1 MAKFNEHEAVAK
13 KYNIG
18 GGGQFW
24 RPEKGENKVRILSEY
39 EGYSNH
45 FIQGE
50 KKSYMCLKD
59 DTKCTFCEQDIKT
72 NVKFLLWVLERK
84 SGEVKLAQL
93 GYSIIKQ
100 IGELSCSEAWKFESI
115 PDYDITIKK
124 TGQGLDT
131 EYFVQPTPDK
141 EPLTKDEKDDAEE
154 TMKDLGGIINGM
166 KKKTVVQLGER
177 PEISQPSEPLVS
189 SEIQVDDL
197 PF

>member
-18 GGGQFW
+18 GSSLFW

-39 EGYSNH
+39 EAYSSH
-45 FIQGE
+45 FVNAD

-59 DTKCTFCEQDIKT
+59 DIACTFCEQDIKSG
-72 NVKFLLWVLERK
+72 VKFLLWILDRK

-100 IGELSCSEAWKFESI
+100 IGELSCSEDWKFENI

-124 TGQGLDT
+124 TGQGLET
-131 EYFVQPTPDK
+131 EYFVQPTPNK
-141 EPLTKDEKDDAEE
+141 EPLTEEEKNEAHDK
-154 TMKDLGGIINGM
+154 MKDLREIINGM
-166 KKKTVVQLGER
+166 KKKTVSQLGER
-177 PEISQPSEPLVS
+177 SEPSEPVIS
-189 SEIQVDDL
+189 DEIKLEDI